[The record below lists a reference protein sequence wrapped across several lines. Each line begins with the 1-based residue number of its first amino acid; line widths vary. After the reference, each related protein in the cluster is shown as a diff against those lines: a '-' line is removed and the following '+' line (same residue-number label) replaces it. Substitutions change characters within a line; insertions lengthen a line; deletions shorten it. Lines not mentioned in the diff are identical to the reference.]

1 MVILALGLTLNT
13 KTGLG
18 VSPIVSVAYCVSQ
31 ILDMNFGDMT
41 FVLYALF
48 VAAQFAI
55 RGKKSHLYDLLQFPL
70 SLVFSRVLNL
80 FDAFIPYSSA
90 NHVFLPTSCC
100 WCWPFCVPAWG
111 CP

>member
-1 MVILALGLTLNT
+1 
-13 KTGLG
+13 
-18 VSPIVSVAYCVSQ
+18 
-31 ILDMNFGDMT
+31 MT

-80 FDAFIPYSSA
+80 FDAFIPITVQTT
-90 NHVFLPTSCC
+90 VFLPISCC